1 MSKKEEVQE
10 EVQQDVPNA
19 IIINMKL
26 AESLVGY
33 LKTKP
38 MVEVEVLVNAI
49 AQSPAVV
56 VNQEQE
62 PKK

>member
-10 EVQQDVPNA
+10 EVKQDAPNA
-19 IIINMKL
+19 LVISMKL
-26 AESLVGY
+26 AEALVGY

-38 MVEVEVLVNAI
+38 MVEVEALVNSI
-49 AQSPAVV
+49 AQSPAIV